1 MGPSKPPNKI
11 EREWMAAVRSFGCIA
26 CYIDGNFRHCA
37 VHHIVVAGRRMGH
50 LFTIGLCD
58 PGHHQNGQQF
68 GMISV
73 HPWKARF
80 EAKYGTQLELL
91 GRLKVE
97 LGVYDKWETA

>member
-1 MGPSKPPNKI
+1 
-11 EREWMAAVRSFGCIA
+11 
-26 CYIDGNFRHCA
+26 
-37 VHHIVVAGRRMGH
+37 MGH

-80 EAKYGTQLELL
+80 EAKYGSQLDLL
-91 GRLKVE
+91 ARLKVE
-97 LGVYDKWETA
+97 LGFFDEYKVKA